1 VKAEILIPAALAVLA
16 MSLDTAGA
24 DAKAGA
30 DKARAL
36 CAGCHGPNGISVN
49 PLWPNLA
56 GQHAAYL
63 AKSTRDYKSG
73 LRSDPV
79 MSTIAES
86 LTDAEIEDLAA
97 YFAGLPPGG

>member
-1 VKAEILIPAALAVLA
+1 MLALIAVGPGLEA
-16 MSLDTAGA
+16 SAA

-49 PLWPNLA
+49 PIWPNLA

-73 LRSDPV
+73 LRTDPV
-79 MSTIAES
+79 MSTIAETLS
-86 LTDAEIEDLAA
+86 DAEIEDLAA
-97 YFAGLPPGG
+97 YFASLPPGG